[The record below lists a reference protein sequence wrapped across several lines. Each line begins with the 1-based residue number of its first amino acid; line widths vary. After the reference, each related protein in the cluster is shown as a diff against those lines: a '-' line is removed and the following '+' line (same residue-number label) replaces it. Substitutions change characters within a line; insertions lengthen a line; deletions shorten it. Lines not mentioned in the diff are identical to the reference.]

1 MVAKE
6 LDVVD
11 QLVHGEDDTAPVIVQ
26 EMTTRSFCEWAGS
39 IEMQSLANFF
49 ETHPSIVQN
58 HRSAT

>member
-49 ETHPSIVQN
+49 
-58 HRSAT
+58 